1 MGKTYTKGGD
11 GGFSVLSSD
20 MKISKADERFE
31 ALGCIDELSSHIG
44 LCRAIVVCPKLNG
57 KLQKIQS
64 VLSKIASGITYPNDI
79 SYAFDGSEIAWLEEK
94 IDNTQNS
101 FDMGGEKNLGKCEL
115 SARLD
120 VCAAVCRRLERAL
133 VSAGRKYNIS
143 KSVIAYINRLSDYF
157 FVLARRI
164 DFDDANGNLSQIVGN
179 KSINGQ
185 NANEISVE
193 SIVGEVVKSMKFGS
207 DINLKTA
214 KALSEGV
221 LSYAEKTGLKA
232 VVAVCNS
239 QGRPV
244 TVDVMDGAYLVSFDV
259 AVKKAYTAVA
269 VKMTTEELGKQVE
282 KGGAL
287 YGFDDKSLVYFGG
300 GVPLKVGGTV
310 VGGLGV
316 SGGTAEQDASLANFG
331 ARLFEEITK

>member
-1 MGKTYTKGGD
+1 MGKIYTKGGD

-133 VSAGRKYNIS
+133 VSAGRKYNIP

-185 NANEISVE
+185 NANEIS
-193 SIVGEVVKSMKFGS
+193 
-207 DINLKTA
+207 
-214 KALSEGV
+214 
-221 LSYAEKTGLKA
+221 
-232 VVAVCNS
+232 
-239 QGRPV
+239 
-244 TVDVMDGAYLVSFDV
+244 
-259 AVKKAYTAVA
+259 
-269 VKMTTEELGKQVE
+269 
-282 KGGAL
+282 
-287 YGFDDKSLVYFGG
+287 G
-300 GVPLKVGGTV
+300 GVINSIKQWYINEIKKKLNKEIYKNNIDKNIKDKNTTLQEDIKKLDDSKKSV
-310 VGGLGV
+310 
-316 SGGTAEQDASLANFG
+316 ENLAK
-331 ARLFEEITK
+331 EI